1 MKNIALIFAGG
12 SGNRMN
18 TRSKPKQF
26 LELHGKPIIIYTLEV
41 FENHSDIDGIIVVCV
56 EDWIAYL
63 QKLLKK
69 FEITKVKEIVPGGGT
84 GQESIYNGLSSAVKH
99 YPQDSLVLIHD
110 GVRPLIYDT
119 TISDNIAAAKEFG
132 SSITCVPTTETLVI
146 VNEDSSLNI
155 PPRSKSLLARAPQ
168 TYVLS
173 EIWEI
178 HQRAK
183 SEGINNFV
191 DSCTMMSYYGKTMH
205 TIIGPVEN
213 IKITNPSD
221 FYIFRA
227 IEEIHENQ
235 QIFGL

>member
-12 SGNRMN
+12 SGTRMN
-18 TRSKPKQF
+18 AQSKPKQF

-41 FENHSDIDGIIVVCV
+41 FEKHPDIDGIVVACV
-56 EDWIAYL
+56 EDWIPYL

-69 FEITKVKEIVPGGGT
+69 FEITKVKEIVSGGST
-84 GQESIYNGLSSAVKH
+84 GQESIYNALSLAVKH
-99 YPQDSLVLIHD
+99 YPQNSLVLIHD

-119 TISDNIAAAKEFG
+119 TISDNIASAKEYG
-132 SSITCVPTTETLVI
+132 SCITCVQTTETLMI
-146 VNEDSSLNI
+146 MNDDNSLHI

-173 EIWEI
+173 EIWEA
-178 HQRAK
+178 HQKAK
-183 SEGINNFV
+183 AEGINNFI
-191 DSCTMMSYYGKTMH
+191 DSCTMMNHYGKKLH
-205 TIIGPVEN
+205 TVIGPEEN

-227 IEEIHENQ
+227 IKEVRDNQ
-235 QIFGL
+235 QIFGI